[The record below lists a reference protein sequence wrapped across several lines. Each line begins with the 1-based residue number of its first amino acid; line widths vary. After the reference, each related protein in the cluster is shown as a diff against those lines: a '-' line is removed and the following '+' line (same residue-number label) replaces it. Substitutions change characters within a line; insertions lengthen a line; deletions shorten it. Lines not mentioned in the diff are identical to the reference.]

1 MIDIPDGTA
10 CGHRACLSHKT
21 YPCPFCGRI
30 AGRAL
35 TTSERIAVEL
45 EKYLATDTQCLSNE
59 DFFAQMVEVIDPI
72 LDFRSVRHISF
83 AQSDTSLINT
93 EEEAK
98 RLCEV
103 AIADDLGTDMSGFS
117 SSAAKRSVPITLK
130 IEPHIEPRH
139 WLCIPARKNY
149 LKAAW
154 ECIKFP
160 FRLVANFLTAMGQVK

>member
-1 MIDIPDGTA
+1 MVDIPDGTA

-35 TTSERIAVEL
+35 TTSERVAVEL

-72 LDFRSVRHISF
+72 LDFRSVSRVVYVQD
-83 AQSDTSLINT
+83 AMSLINT

-98 RLCEV
+98 RLAEAMMV
-103 AIADDLGTDMSGFS
+103 DAFRHEIPMG
-117 SSAAKRSVPITLK
+117 
-130 IEPHIEPRH
+130 EPRP

-160 FRLVANFLTAMGQVK
+160 FRLVANFLTAMGDVN

>member
-1 MIDIPDGTA
+1 MNLPDGVA

-30 AGRAL
+30 AGREL
-35 TTSERIAVEL
+35 TTSERVAKAVL
-45 EKYLATDTQCLSNE
+45 DTFPGSGG
-59 DFFAQMVEVIDPI
+59 
-72 LDFRSVRHISF
+72 R
-83 AQSDTSLINT
+83 T
-93 EEEAK
+93 EEEWFAACVE
-98 RLCEV
+98 LITPIV
-103 AIADDLGTDMSGFS
+103 DGADAEQGIDVSGFS

-130 IEPHIEPRH
+130 IEPRIEPRP
-139 WLCIPARKNY
+139 WLCMPARKNY